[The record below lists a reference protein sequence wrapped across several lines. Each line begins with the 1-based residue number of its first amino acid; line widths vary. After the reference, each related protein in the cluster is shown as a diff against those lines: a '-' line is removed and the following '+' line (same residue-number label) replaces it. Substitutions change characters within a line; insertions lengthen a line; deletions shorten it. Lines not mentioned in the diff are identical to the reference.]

1 MLRWFACRK
10 EAPVLGEPP
19 LSKLARDLLAR
30 ERGCQED
37 EAIKSRA
44 LARARAVVE
53 RERTAGIG
61 LRLFGSLDRGARPR
75 RAWRTLLLVA
85 AAIGAAGLAA
95 AGVGFYGQP
104 DEEEPRSVPSKVTAP
119 QAAHLAVGGALVP
132 VERATD
138 VPPAPAPVP
147 QARTAPPGSAAPDSA
162 RSLSLKQY
170 ATELSLLEPAR
181 SSISRGD
188 YAAALSALSQHRREF
203 PNGQLSQEREAL
215 RVRALWGLGQK
226 PAALAAA
233 SAFRKRYP
241 RSALLSWLKAEGEPS
256 P

>member
-1 MLRWFACRK
+1 MI
-10 EAPVLGEPP
+10 GEPPP

-30 ERGCQED
+30 ERGRQED
-37 EAIKSRA
+37 EGIKSRA
-44 LARARAVVE
+44 LARARAVVDGA
-53 RERTAGIG
+53 RVAGSGLRSLGAMNRTA
-61 LRLFGSLDRGARPR
+61 SPR
-75 RAWRTLLLVA
+75 RAWRTVLLIA
-85 AAIGAAGLAA
+85 AAVGAAGLAA
-95 AGVGFYGQP
+95 AGAGLYGQSDAAEHLAAP
-104 DEEEPRSVPSKVTAP
+104 GTAIP
-119 QAAHLAVGGALVP
+119 TEATHLAVGGALLP
-132 VERATD
+132 VERANDAPTE
-138 VPPAPAPVP
+138 PAPQAPVAP
-147 QARTAPPGSAAPDSA
+147 QGSVGADGA

-170 ATELSLLEPAR
+170 ASELSLLEPAR
-181 SSISRGD
+181 TSISRGD

-241 RSALLSWLKAEGEPS
+241 RSALLSWLKAQGEPN

>member
-1 MLRWFACRK
+1 M
-10 EAPVLGEPP
+10 LGEPP

-30 ERGCQED
+30 ERGCEED
-37 EAIKSRA
+37 EAIKGRA

-75 RAWRTLLLVA
+75 RAWRTVLLVA

-95 AGVGFYGQP
+95 AGVGFYGQQ
-104 DEEEPRSVPSKVTAP
+104 DAEEPRAVPSKVTAP
-119 QAAHLAVGGALVP
+119 QSAHLAVGGALVP

-138 VPPAPAPVP
+138 VPPPAPAPQP
-147 QARTAPPGSAAPDSA
+147 RTTPLGSAAPESA

>member
-1 MLRWFACRK
+1 MI
-10 EAPVLGEPP
+10 GEPR

-30 ERGCQED
+30 ERGQQED
-37 EAIKSRA
+37 EGIKGRA

-53 RERTAGIG
+53 RERTAGSG
-61 LRLFGSLDRGARPR
+61 LRLLGAVKRGASPR
-75 RAWRTLLLVA
+75 RAWRTVLLIA
-85 AAIGAAGLAA
+85 AAVGAAGLAA
-95 AGVGFYGQP
+95 AGAGWYGQKDVAERLP
-104 DEEEPRSVPSKVTAP
+104 APGKATASEAP
-119 QAAHLAVGGALVP
+119 HVAVGGALLP
-132 VERATD
+132 VERAND
-138 VPPAPAPVP
+138 VPAEPAPQAPASS
-147 QARTAPPGSAAPDSA
+147 QGSVGTDGA

-170 ATELSLLEPAR
+170 ASELALLEPAR
-181 SSISRGD
+181 SSIGRGD

-241 RSALLSWLKAEGEPS
+241 RSALLSWLKAQGEPS